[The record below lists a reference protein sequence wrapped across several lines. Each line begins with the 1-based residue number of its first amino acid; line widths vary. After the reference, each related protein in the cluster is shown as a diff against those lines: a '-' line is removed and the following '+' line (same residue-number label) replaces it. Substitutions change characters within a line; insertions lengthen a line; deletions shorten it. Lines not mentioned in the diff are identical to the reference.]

1 VTAPHRTIRIL
12 IADDHEF
19 VREGLISI
27 LEDSHPEWRVV
38 AAAANGRQAIDLSEA
53 LQPDVA
59 VLDLSMPEVNG
70 LKVTEHLCSS
80 IEGIRV
86 LVLSVH
92 AAHPILRQLRR
103 AGASAFLAKNE
114 TPARLVEALE
124 RVLAGEPFFAS
135 ESASRSASELAPHE
149 QIPIHYLLTPRELD
163 VLRLLVRGLGNKE
176 IAAVLDLSVRTA
188 ESHRA
193 DIMDRLSTGSLGE
206 LVKLAV
212 RDGVI

>member
-1 VTAPHRTIRIL
+1 VTAPRRTIRIL
-12 IADDHEF
+12 VADDHEF

-27 LEDSHPEWRVV
+27 LEESHPEWRVV
-38 AAAANGRQAIDLSEA
+38 AAAADGRQAIDLSEA

-59 VLDLSMPEVNG
+59 VIDLSMPEVDG

-92 AAHPILRQLRR
+92 AAHPVLRQLRR
-103 AGASAFLAKNE
+103 AGAHAFLAKNE
-114 TPARLVEALE
+114 TPRQLVTALE

-135 ESASRSASELAPHE
+135 ESASRAVSELAAAEHV
-149 QIPIHYLLTPRELD
+149 PIQYLLTPREIE
-163 VLRLLVRGLGNKE
+163 VLRCLARGLSNKE
-176 IAAVLDLSVRTA
+176 IASALDLSVRTA

-193 DIMDRLSTGSLGE
+193 DIMERLSTASLGE